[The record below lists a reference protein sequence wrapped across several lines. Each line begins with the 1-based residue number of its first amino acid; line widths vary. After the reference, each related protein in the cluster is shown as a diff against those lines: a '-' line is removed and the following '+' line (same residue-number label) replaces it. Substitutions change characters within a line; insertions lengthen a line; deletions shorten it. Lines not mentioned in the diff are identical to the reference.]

1 MNGFPEELKKLRR
14 WVGYRLVPVEDG
26 GKPKK
31 VPINAV
37 NGKNAQS
44 NNPASWC
51 DYETARA
58 AADQYGYNGIGFMF
72 LPEDGYV
79 GVDVDHCYDPET
91 GAFNETAQAIMARQ
105 PTYMEFSPSG
115 DGIHLWF
122 KGTKPK
128 GSSKNTKSG
137 VEMYDRTRY
146 FTVTEKPIPG
156 CMDSVAEALPDTL
169 TWIQETFIT
178 TKKAEKK
185 RKKKRGA
192 VEKLSDEEILEK
204 ANTTGN
210 TELFADL
217 WAGNWQEHYPSQ
229 SEADMAL
236 AMKLAFWS
244 GKDKAQMDRIFRSSG
259 LFRDKWDTKHHA
271 DGTTYGEETLNRAIE
286 STDSVYT
293 SGGDNSIFE
302 YEGKYFRSKGDAV
315 YAITNFIFE
324 PIEMLILEDEM
335 QMTADLVTAGGETF
349 RLTFMTSDFSNTQKF
364 KNLLTKRTIALA
376 YFGGDGDLELLKIH
390 VASLDWDRKT
400 GVKALGIYEHAGRA
414 VYASSVG
421 SIEAGGTEV
430 LDIVQLEK
438 YVGIQSG
445 ILNTETLGAEQ
456 LRDLGTYLLDY
467 NTPEKT
473 VSIMAWAAGCF
484 LKPYLRMEG
493 IKFPHLFL
501 IGEAGSGKST
511 TLEKVVLPIFST
523 SRVTAATQVT
533 QFTLMKESASSNLV
547 PMALDE
553 FKPSKIDRLKIN
565 ALYNHFR
572 DSYDGHDG
580 VRGRADQTMI
590 VYHLLAPLVTAG
602 EESPDEAAIRERS
615 VELLFSKKDLKKPD
629 QSACFRRIEANEK
642 TLQDLG
648 RTLLDTALRIQ
659 PEEAA
664 SWYKDGLGVFTKEMP
679 SRVISNLACC
689 HAGLKL
695 VEAMCTRAGLSW
707 PEVFPYSFDACIRY
721 LEYGAK
727 EYLLDGGINNTS
739 VVEQTFEIMSRMGLD
754 PKVDYCLS
762 DDRTQLFIRL
772 SSVYDKYTKY
782 RKDYAIVGEVLTYA
796 QFKKQ
801 LSHSD
806 IFIQANVQKKLNGVN
821 AKFWV
826 INYGLLLE
834 RCDVTGFD
842 TDDAVPLL

>member
-1 MNGFPEELKKLRR
+1 
-14 WVGYRLVPVEDG
+14 
-26 GKPKK
+26 
-31 VPINAV
+31 
-37 NGKNAQS
+37 
-44 NNPASWC
+44 
-51 DYETARA
+51 
-58 AADQYGYNGIGFMF
+58 
-72 LPEDGYV
+72 
-79 GVDVDHCYDPET
+79 
-91 GAFNETAQAIMARQ
+91 
-105 PTYMEFSPSG
+105 
-115 DGIHLWF
+115 
-122 KGTKPK
+122 
-128 GSSKNTKSG
+128 
-137 VEMYDRTRY
+137 
-146 FTVTEKPIPG
+146 
-156 CMDSVAEALPDTL
+156 
-169 TWIQETFIT
+169 
-178 TKKAEKK
+178 
-185 RKKKRGA
+185 
-192 VEKLSDEEILEK
+192 
-204 ANTTGN
+204 
-210 TELFADL
+210 
-217 WAGNWQEHYPSQ
+217 
-229 SEADMAL
+229 
-236 AMKLAFWS
+236 
-244 GKDKAQMDRIFRSSG
+244 
-259 LFRDKWDTKHHA
+259 
-271 DGTTYGEETLNRAIE
+271 
-286 STDSVYT
+286 
-293 SGGDNSIFE
+293 
-302 YEGKYFRSKGDAV
+302 
-315 YAITNFIFE
+315 
-324 PIEMLILEDEM
+324 
-335 QMTADLVTAGGETF
+335 
-349 RLTFMTSDFSNTQKF
+349 
-364 KNLLTKRTIALA
+364 
-376 YFGGDGDLELLKIH
+376 
-390 VASLDWDRKT
+390 
-400 GVKALGIYEHAGRA
+400 
-414 VYASSVG
+414 
-421 SIEAGGTEV
+421 
-430 LDIVQLEK
+430 
-438 YVGIQSG
+438 
-445 ILNTETLGAEQ
+445 
-456 LRDLGTYLLDY
+456 
-467 NTPEKT
+467 
-473 VSIMAWAAGCF
+473 MAWSAGCF
-484 LKPYLRMEG
+484 LKPYLRMAS

-629 QSACFRRIEANEK
+629 QAACFRRIEANEK

-659 PEEAA
+659 PDEAA
-664 SWYKDGLGVFTKEMP
+664 AWYKSGLGVFTKEMP

-689 HAGLKL
+689 YAGLKL
-695 VEAMCTRAGLSW
+695 VEAMCTRAGLPW
-707 PEVFPYSFDACIRY
+707 TDVFPYSFDACIRY

-739 VVEQTFEIMSRMGLD
+739 VVEQTFEIMSRMGLE
-754 PKVDYCLS
+754 PKIDYCLS

-826 INYGLLLE
+826 INYGLLME

-842 TDDAVPLL
+842 TDDAVPLV